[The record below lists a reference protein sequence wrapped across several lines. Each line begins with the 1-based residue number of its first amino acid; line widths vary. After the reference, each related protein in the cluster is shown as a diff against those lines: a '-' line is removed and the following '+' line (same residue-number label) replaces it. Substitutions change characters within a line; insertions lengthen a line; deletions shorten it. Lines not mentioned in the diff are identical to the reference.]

1 MDMFQQQGDFLEYI
15 QWVIYALWHALEV
28 VKQKGIVDTVE
39 YFSLNYAVPIS
50 WMMNS
55 SKYRT
60 AEYRC
65 NCHRQNRIEVEI
77 GKAGGFVEL
86 QVQEAMK

>member
-1 MDMFQQQGDFLEYI
+1 
-15 QWVIYALWHALEV
+15 
-28 VKQKGIVDTVE
+28 
-39 YFSLNYAVPIS
+39 
-50 WMMNS
+50 MMNS
-55 SKYRT
+55 SKYQT

-77 GKAGGFVEL
+77 GEAGGFVEL